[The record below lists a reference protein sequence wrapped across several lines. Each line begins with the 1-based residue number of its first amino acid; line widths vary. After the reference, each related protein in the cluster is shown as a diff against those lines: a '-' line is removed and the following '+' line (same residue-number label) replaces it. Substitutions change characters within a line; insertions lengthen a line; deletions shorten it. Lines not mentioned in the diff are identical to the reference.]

1 MSEPNRPSSERLAGK
16 VAVVTGAANGIGQAC
31 ARRFAEE
38 GANIVAADIQE
49 DRLADTVALVEEVGQ
64 RCEPVGLDAASA
76 LDNETMA
83 ATAVDTFGRLD
94 VVLTAAGITHASYD
108 SGDVENDLKSY
119 ARMADFIEEPARAFP
134 GVDLEDWHKVIEVNL
149 TGTLMAMQACS
160 NRMLDLGNGGS
171 IITIASIASKDPD
184 AGPLAYTVSKA
195 GVWML
200 TKKAARMLASGQIRV
215 NAIGPGFIE
224 TNMIKA
230 VDLLPEEAGAQAMWD
245 AIPLGRRGQ
254 PIDIANAALF
264 LASDEAS
271 YFTGEILHP
280 DGGHYTE

>member
-1 MSEPNRPSSERLAGK
+1 

-280 DGGHYTE
+280 DGGYYTE